1 MTQKLIDTIIEL
13 VETTSEQRKEIKEL
27 KAKLTT
33 VEAKNKSLLHLQNV
47 IDSKV
52 ISGMVEAERSHQDVL
67 DANNSYKFI
76 HAFEATNAVSNVM
89 IVIES
94 TEGRIVAFDSSF
106 FK

>member
-1 MTQKLIDTIIEL
+1 MTQKLIDTVIEL

-52 ISGMVEAERSHQDVL
+52 INGMVEAERKHNDDL
-67 DANNSYKFI
+67 DANGSYKFL
-76 HAFEATNAVSNVM
+76 HAFEDTRAVSGVM
-89 IVIES
+89 IIIE
-94 TEGRIVAFDSSF
+94 TNDRAVGFDSSF

>member
-1 MTQKLIDTIIEL
+1 MTEKLITTITEL
-13 VETTSEQRKEIKEL
+13 VQTTSEQREEIKEL

-52 ISGMVEAERSHQDVL
+52 IKGKVEAVQDFEDKIKSNTTYTFL
-67 DANNSYKFI
+67 
-76 HAFEATNAVSNVM
+76 HAYEDSRAASGVM
-89 IVIES
+89 IVIEDERAS
-94 TEGRIVAFDSSF
+94 GVVLDSDF

>member
-1 MTQKLIDTIIEL
+1 MTEKLINTITEL
-13 VETTSEQRKEIKEL
+13 VQTTSEQREEIEEL

-52 ISGMVEAERSHQDVL
+52 INGMVEAERKHYDEL
-67 DANNSYKFI
+67 EANGSYKFI
-76 HAFEATNAVSNVM
+76 HAFEDTRAVSNVM
-89 IVIES
+89 IVIEVKD
-94 TEGRIVAFDSSF
+94 RAVAFDSTF